1 MDPEFQ
7 RLVDAAAEVA
17 ASGRWE
23 AVNDRIKTLAANPG
37 PDNAWHMQLLGC
49 LCSQIF
55 SEYLV
60 LKRGYADDRDRDS
73 SLLAWRARN
82 LLELSVW
89 SLYCAKGRA
98 HARRLYEDAG
108 RDVLGIYSAFE
119 KWGTA
124 TVKDADFLALFSSA
138 KQELSSR
145 AAADCMLE
153 SGPRLVG
160 GEPRFAWRWGAQ
172 TSTASCS

>member
-1 MDPEFQ
+1 MIATEIH
-7 RLVDAAAEVA
+7 RSSRGARVICSNSR
-17 ASGRWE
+17 SGPYT
-23 AVNDRIKTLAANPG
+23 A
-37 PDNAWHMQLLGC
+37 
-49 LCSQIF
+49 
-55 SEYLV
+55 
-60 LKRGYADDRDRDS
+60 
-73 SLLAWRARN
+73 
-82 LLELSVW
+82 
-89 SLYCAKGRA
+89 YCAKGRA

-160 GEPRFAWRWGAQ
+160 GSQDSHGGGVRKLRQHLVAEPKMLYDAGLSCRFINFLEVAV
-172 TSTASCS
+172 